1 MKKTILCTLILL
13 GSLTVNA
20 QSSTEGK
27 ALTEYYDGFSN
38 FKIGGKWERLGF
50 RLTIDHKLKEIHL
63 SGNHLYT
70 YNIKRIEDI
79 DTDRDAY
86 HLVLY
91 SGPNGASEKTTLIY
105 DNKKHEAELFSED
118 ERGSIQFKLVD
129 SSWK

>member
-13 GSLTVNA
+13 GSLTITA
-20 QSSTEGK
+20 QNNTEGK
-27 ALTEYYDGFSN
+27 SLTEYYDGFSN

-50 RLTIDHKLKEIHL
+50 RLTIDHKEKEVHL
-63 SGNHLYT
+63 SGNNYYT
-70 YNIKRIEDI
+70 YNIIRIEDI
-79 DTDRDAY
+79 DTNRDAY